1 MPQGKPEVAEVI
13 ARTVSHVATTEKEAE
28 ALVADSTRAVVV
40 AILRPTTI
48 FHGVCS
54 PYTLTGSIQLSKLIP
69 FIICKSVSLTIA
81 YLTTRVTLILSFRLS
96 YIKITRAK
104 RVPAKIVTASDV
116 ISSIIDSTV
125 ISLLVVKSIFVSTVG
140 LLGSYQVARSYH
152 KRQTDIDRRNDGH
165 KRHILLPRRLA
176 VPVRGLDNRRQA
188 VIVKSGFHQIT
199 ITRRQVEAVGRDSRI
214 RCHPVHSHREVAYR
228 AVLARV
234 GMIGIEQA
242 RESLAPS
249 RMSVP
254 AVAGCQPLSAVRV
267 YLTLL
272 LAAGLKKALSQR
284 KPIHVACLFIYE
296 NIQFS
301 TKGECMSDL
310 FVCV

>member
-1 MPQGKPEVAEVI
+1 MPQGKPEVAEVV

-69 FIICKSVSLTIA
+69 FIICKSVPLTIA
-81 YLTTRVTLILSFRLS
+81 YLTTRVTLILPFRLS
-96 YIKITRAK
+96 YIITRAK
-104 RVPAKIVTASDV
+104 RVPAEIVTASDV

-152 KRQTDIDRRNDGH
+152 KRQTDIDRRNDG
-165 KRHILLPRRLA
+165 
-176 VPVRGLDNRRQA
+176 
-188 VIVKSGFHQIT
+188 
-199 ITRRQVEAVGRDSRI
+199 
-214 RCHPVHSHREVAYR
+214 HSHREVAYR

-272 LAAGLKKALSQR
+272 LAAGLKKALPQR
-284 KPIHVACLFIYE
+284 KPIHVACSFIYE